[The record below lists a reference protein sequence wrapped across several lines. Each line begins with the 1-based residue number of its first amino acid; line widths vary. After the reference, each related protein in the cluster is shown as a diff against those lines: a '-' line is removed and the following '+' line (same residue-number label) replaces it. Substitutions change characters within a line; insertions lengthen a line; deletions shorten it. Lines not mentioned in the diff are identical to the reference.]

1 MNFKNFIRC
10 RSDRS
15 DFINEKEIDNL
26 TKLYRKVAKY
36 LGDVDE
42 KVIRRNLMVS
52 LQHFGIDANRVRMFK
67 IPETWMNRSNIK
79 RIERNKVSTK
89 TLTLRL
95 LDVME
100 DYKSR
105 TLLTVAADGD
115 GSAHIYIIDAVR
127 SQLIQVSNE
136 RNVTMRNI
144 PLRGQKGEVPRFKIL
159 DINSRMI
166 DKLDVLAIWYLVDKD
181 AEVDYNFDKFDPKK
195 KVEESESRVSRFR
208 RNPRRAE
215 KCVNESK
222 REKLDEDCITISF
235 EDELPCKFLRIPLDN
250 EYADCQCVDPEDFA
264 EPDDEEVCFTRSI
277 DPDKFV
283 DSDDVEDD
291 IEDAENAENAED
303 AEDAED
309 AENELL
315 FDDDEEE

>member
-79 RIERNKVSTK
+79 RIERSKVSTK

-264 EPDDEEVCFTRSI
+264 EQDDDEVCFTRSI

-283 DSDDVEDD
+283 DSDEIIDNADDVETDE
-291 IEDAENAENAED
+291 I
-303 AEDAED
+303 EDAED

-315 FDDDEEE
+315 FDEEE

>member
-1 MNFKNFIRC
+1 MSFKKFIRC

-181 AEVDYNFDKFDPKK
+181 AEADYNFDKFDPKK

-215 KCVNESK
+215 KCVN
-222 REKLDEDCITISF
+222 EDCITISF

-283 DSDDVEDD
+283 DTDDVESDE
-291 IEDAENAENAED
+291 I
-303 AEDAED
+303 EDAED

-315 FDDDEEE
+315 FDDEEE

>member
-1 MNFKNFIRC
+1 MSFKKFIRC

-250 EYADCQCVDPEDFA
+250 EFADCQCVDPEDFA
-264 EPDDEEVCFTRSI
+264 EQDDDEVCFTRSI

-283 DSDDVEDD
+283 DSDEIIDNADDVETDE
-291 IEDAENAENAED
+291 I
-303 AEDAED
+303 EDAED

-315 FDDDEEE
+315 FDDEEE

>member
-1 MNFKNFIRC
+1 MSFKKFIRC

-100 DYKSR
+100 EYKSR

-250 EYADCQCVDPEDFA
+250 EFADCQCVDPEDFA
-264 EPDDEEVCFTRSI
+264 EQDDDEVCFTRSI

-283 DSDDVEDD
+283 DSDEIIDNADDVETDE
-291 IEDAENAENAED
+291 I
-303 AEDAED
+303 EDAED

-315 FDDDEEE
+315 FDEEE

>member
-1 MNFKNFIRC
+1 MSFKKFIRC

-36 LGDVDE
+36 LGNVDE

-264 EPDDEEVCFTRSI
+264 EQDDDEVCFTRSI

-283 DSDDVEDD
+283 DSDEIIDNADDVEDE
-291 IEDAENAENAED
+291 I
-303 AEDAED
+303 EDAED

-315 FDDDEEE
+315 FDDEEE

>member
-1 MNFKNFIRC
+1 MQFYKGLNKMSFKKFIRC

-36 LGDVDE
+36 LGNVDE

-100 DYKSR
+100 EYKSR

-159 DINSRMI
+159 DINSRII

-195 KVEESESRVSRFR
+195 KVEESSVSRFR
-208 RNPRRAE
+208 RNPRCAGKR
-215 KCVNESK
+215 VNESK

-250 EYADCQCVDPEDFA
+250 EFADCQCVDPEDFA
-264 EPDDEEVCFTRSI
+264 ESDDEEVCFTRSI

-283 DSDDVEDD
+283 DTDDVEPDE
-291 IEDAENAENAED
+291 I
-303 AEDAED
+303 EDAED

-315 FDDDEEE
+315 FDDEE

>member
-79 RIERNKVSTK
+79 RIERSKVSTK

-208 RNPRRAE
+208 RNPRRAG
-215 KCVNESK
+215 
-222 REKLDEDCITISF
+222 KLDEDCITISF

-250 EYADCQCVDPEDFA
+250 EYADCQCVDPEAFA
-264 EPDDEEVCFTRSI
+264 APDDEEV
-277 DPDKFV
+277 
-283 DSDDVEDD
+283 
-291 IEDAENAENAED
+291 
-303 AEDAED
+303 
-309 AENELL
+309 
-315 FDDDEEE
+315 

>member
-1 MNFKNFIRC
+1 MSFKKFIRC

-250 EYADCQCVDPEDFA
+250 EFADCQCVDPEDFA
-264 EPDDEEVCFTRSI
+264 EADDDEVCFTRSI

-283 DSDDVEDD
+283 DTDDVEDE
-291 IEDAENAENAED
+291 I
-303 AEDAED
+303 EDAED

-315 FDDDEEE
+315 FDDEEEE

>member
-26 TKLYRKVAKY
+26 TKLYRKVANY

-195 KVEESESRVSRFR
+195 KVEESRVSRFR
-208 RNPRRAE
+208 RTPRRAG
-215 KCVNESK
+215 
-222 REKLDEDCITISF
+222 KLDEDCITISF

-283 DSDDVEDD
+283 DSDDVEPDD
-291 IEDAENAENAED
+291 I
-303 AEDAED
+303 EDAED

-315 FDDDEEE
+315 FDDDEE

>member
-1 MNFKNFIRC
+1 MSFKKFIRC
-10 RSDRS
+10 GSDRS

-36 LGDVDE
+36 LGNVDE

-250 EYADCQCVDPEDFA
+250 EFADCQCVDPEDFA
-264 EPDDEEVCFTRSI
+264 EQDDDEVCFTRSI

-283 DSDDVEDD
+283 DSDEIIDNADDVEDE
-291 IEDAENAENAED
+291 IEA
-303 AEDAED
+303 AED

-315 FDDDEEE
+315 FDDEEE

>member
-26 TKLYRKVAKY
+26 TKLYRKVANY

-291 IEDAENAENAED
+291 IEDAE
-303 AEDAED
+303 D

-315 FDDDEEE
+315 FDDDEE

>member
-1 MNFKNFIRC
+1 MSFKKFIRC

-36 LGDVDE
+36 LGNVDE

-100 DYKSR
+100 EYKSR
-105 TLLTVAADGD
+105 TLLTVASDGD

-159 DINSRMI
+159 DINSRII

-181 AEVDYNFDKFDPKK
+181 AEADYNFDKFDPKK
-195 KVEESESRVSRFR
+195 KVEESRVSRFR
-208 RNPRRAE
+208 RSPRCAGKR
-215 KCVNESK
+215 VNEG
-222 REKLDEDCITISF
+222 CVTISF
-235 EDELPCKFLRIPLDN
+235 EDDLPCKFLRIPLDN

-283 DSDDVEDD
+283 DTNDV
-291 IEDAENAENAED
+291 
-303 AEDAED
+303 EDAED

-315 FDDDEEE
+315 FDDEEE

>member
-1 MNFKNFIRC
+1 MSFKKFIRC

-26 TKLYRKVAKY
+26 KKLYLKVAKY
-36 LGDVDE
+36 LGNVDE

-283 DSDDVEDD
+283 DSDEIIDNDDDVETDE
-291 IEDAENAENAED
+291 I
-303 AEDAED
+303 EDAED

-315 FDDDEEE
+315 FDDDEE

>member
-1 MNFKNFIRC
+1 MSFKKFIRC

-250 EYADCQCVDPEDFA
+250 EFADCQCVDPEDFA
-264 EPDDEEVCFTRSI
+264 EQDDDEVCFTRSI

-283 DSDDVEDD
+283 DSDEIIDNADDVETDE
-291 IEDAENAENAED
+291 I
-303 AEDAED
+303 EDAED

-315 FDDDEEE
+315 FDDEEEE

>member
-26 TKLYRKVAKY
+26 TKLYRKVANY

-208 RNPRRAE
+208 RNPRRAG
-215 KCVNESK
+215 
-222 REKLDEDCITISF
+222 KLDEDCITISF

>member
-1 MNFKNFIRC
+1 MSFKKFIRC

-222 REKLDEDCITISF
+222 RETLDEDCITISF

-250 EYADCQCVDPEDFA
+250 EFADCQCVDPEDFA
-264 EPDDEEVCFTRSI
+264 EQDDDEVCFTRSI

-283 DSDDVEDD
+283 DSDEIIDNADDVEDE
-291 IEDAENAENAED
+291 IED

-315 FDDDEEE
+315 FDDEEE

>member
-1 MNFKNFIRC
+1 MSFKKFIRC

-36 LGDVDE
+36 LGNVDE

-100 DYKSR
+100 EYKSR

-181 AEVDYNFDKFDPKK
+181 AEVDYNFDRFDPKK
-195 KVEESESRVSRFR
+195 KVEESENRVSRFR
-208 RNPRRAE
+208 RNPRCAGKR
-215 KCVNESK
+215 VN
-222 REKLDEDCITISF
+222 EDCITISF

-264 EPDDEEVCFTRSI
+264 EPDDEEVCFTRSL

-283 DSDDVEDD
+283 DTDDVEPDE
-291 IEDAENAENAED
+291 I
-303 AEDAED
+303 EDAED

-315 FDDDEEE
+315 FDDEEE

>member
-1 MNFKNFIRC
+1 MSFKKFIRC

-100 DYKSR
+100 EYKSR

-159 DINSRMI
+159 DINSRII

-283 DSDDVEDD
+283 DPDDVEPDE
-291 IEDAENAENAED
+291 I
-303 AEDAED
+303 EDAED

-315 FDDDEEE
+315 FDDEKE

>member
-26 TKLYRKVAKY
+26 TKLYRKVANY

-144 PLRGQKGEVPRFKIL
+144 PLRGQKGEVPRNVTMRNIPLRGQKGEVPRFKIL

-208 RNPRRAE
+208 RTPRRAG
-215 KCVNESK
+215 
-222 REKLDEDCITISF
+222 KLDEDCITISF

-283 DSDDVEDD
+283 DSDDVEPDD
-291 IEDAENAENAED
+291 I
-303 AEDAED
+303 EDAED

>member
-1 MNFKNFIRC
+1 MSFKKFIRC

-36 LGDVDE
+36 LGNVDE

-100 DYKSR
+100 EYKSR

-159 DINSRMI
+159 DINSRII

-250 EYADCQCVDPEDFA
+250 EFADCQCVDPEDFA
-264 EPDDEEVCFTRSI
+264 EQDDDEVCFTRSI

-283 DSDDVEDD
+283 DSDEIIDNADDVEDE
-291 IEDAENAENAED
+291 I
-303 AEDAED
+303 EDAED

-315 FDDDEEE
+315 FDDEEE

>member
-26 TKLYRKVAKY
+26 TKLYRKVANY

-52 LQHFGIDANRVRMFK
+52 LQHFGIDA
-67 IPETWMNRSNIK
+67 RSNIK

-181 AEVDYNFDKFDPKK
+181 AEADYNFDKFDPKK

-208 RNPRRAE
+208 RTPRRAG
-215 KCVNESK
+215 
-222 REKLDEDCITISF
+222 KLDEDCITISF

-291 IEDAENAENAED
+291 IEDAE
-303 AEDAED
+303 D

-315 FDDDEEE
+315 FDDDEE

>member
-1 MNFKNFIRC
+1 MSFKKFIRC

-264 EPDDEEVCFTRSI
+264 EQDDDEVCFTRSI

-283 DSDDVEDD
+283 DSDEIIDNADDVEDE
-291 IEDAENAENAED
+291 I
-303 AEDAED
+303 EDAED

-315 FDDDEEE
+315 FDDEEE

>member
-1 MNFKNFIRC
+1 MSFKKFIRC

-215 KCVNESK
+215 KCVNENK

-250 EYADCQCVDPEDFA
+250 EFADCQCVDPEDFA
-264 EPDDEEVCFTRSI
+264 EADDDEVCFTRSI

-283 DSDDVEDD
+283 DTDDVESDDVESDE
-291 IEDAENAENAED
+291 I
-303 AEDAED
+303 ED

-315 FDDDEEE
+315 FDDEEE

>member
-1 MNFKNFIRC
+1 MNFKKFIRC

-159 DINSRMI
+159 DINSRII

-264 EPDDEEVCFTRSI
+264 EQDDDEVCFTRSI

-283 DSDDVEDD
+283 DTDNVETDE
-291 IEDAENAENAED
+291 I
-303 AEDAED
+303 EDAED

-315 FDDDEEE
+315 FDDEEEE

>member
-1 MNFKNFIRC
+1 
-10 RSDRS
+10 
-15 DFINEKEIDNL
+15 
-26 TKLYRKVAKY
+26 
-36 LGDVDE
+36 
-42 KVIRRNLMVS
+42 MVS

-100 DYKSR
+100 EYKSR
-105 TLLTVAADGD
+105 TLLTVASDGD

-159 DINSRMI
+159 DINSRII

-208 RNPRRAE
+208 RNPRCAE
-215 KCVNESK
+215 KRVNESK
-222 REKLDEDCITISF
+222 REKIDEDCITISF
-235 EDELPCKFLRIPLDN
+235 EDDVPCKFLRIPLDN

-283 DSDDVEDD
+283 DTDDVEPEE
-291 IEDAENAENAED
+291 I
-303 AEDAED
+303 EDAED

-315 FDDDEEE
+315 FDDEEE

>member
-1 MNFKNFIRC
+1 MSFKKFIRC

-36 LGDVDE
+36 LGNVDE

-283 DSDDVEDD
+283 DSDEIIDNADDVEPDE
-291 IEDAENAENAED
+291 I
-303 AEDAED
+303 EDAED

-315 FDDDEEE
+315 FDDEEE

>member
-1 MNFKNFIRC
+1 MSFKKFIRC

-250 EYADCQCVDPEDFA
+250 EFADCQCVDPEDFA

-291 IEDAENAENAED
+291 IEDAE
-303 AEDAED
+303 DAED

-315 FDDDEEE
+315 FDDEEEE

>member
-1 MNFKNFIRC
+1 MSFKKFIKC

-36 LGDVDE
+36 LGNVDE

-250 EYADCQCVDPEDFA
+250 EFADCQCVDPEDFA
-264 EPDDEEVCFTRSI
+264 EPDDEEVCFTRSL

-283 DSDDVEDD
+283 DSDEIIDNADDVETDE
-291 IEDAENAENAED
+291 I
-303 AEDAED
+303 EDAED

-315 FDDDEEE
+315 FDDEEE

>member
-1 MNFKNFIRC
+1 MSFKKFIRC

-36 LGDVDE
+36 LGNVDE

-283 DSDDVEDD
+283 DSDDVEDE
-291 IEDAENAENAED
+291 I
-303 AEDAED
+303 EDAED

-315 FDDDEEE
+315 FDDEEEE

>member
-1 MNFKNFIRC
+1 MSFKKFIRC

-26 TKLYRKVAKY
+26 TKLYRKVANY

-283 DSDDVEDD
+283 DTDDVESDE
-291 IEDAENAENAED
+291 IED

-315 FDDDEEE
+315 FDDEEE

>member
-1 MNFKNFIRC
+1 MSFKKFIRC
-10 RSDRS
+10 GSDRS

-52 LQHFGIDANRVRMFK
+52 LQHFGIDANSVRMVK

-208 RNPRRAE
+208 RTPRRAE

-222 REKLDEDCITISF
+222 REKLDENCITISF

-250 EYADCQCVDPEDFA
+250 EFADCQCVDPEDFA
-264 EPDDEEVCFTRSI
+264 EPDDDEVCFTRSI

-283 DSDDVEDD
+283 DTDEIEPDEIETDD
-291 IEDAENAENAED
+291 I
-303 AEDAED
+303 EDAED

-315 FDDDEEE
+315 FDDEEE

>member
-1 MNFKNFIRC
+1 MSFKKFIRC

-52 LQHFGIDANRVRMFK
+52 LQHFGIDANRARMFK

-181 AEVDYNFDKFDPKK
+181 AEADYNFDKFDPKK

-208 RNPRRAE
+208 RNPRHAE

-222 REKLDEDCITISF
+222 REKVDEDCITISF

-283 DSDDVEDD
+283 DTD
-291 IEDAENAENAED
+291 DAEPDEI
-303 AEDAED
+303 EDAED

-315 FDDDEEE
+315 FDDEEE

>member
-1 MNFKNFIRC
+1 MSFKNFIRC

-26 TKLYRKVAKY
+26 TKLYRKVANY

-79 RIERNKVSTK
+79 RIERSKVSTK

-208 RNPRRAE
+208 RNPRRAG
-215 KCVNESK
+215 
-222 REKLDEDCITISF
+222 KLDEDCITISF

-264 EPDDEEVCFTRSI
+264 ESDDEEVCFTRSI

-291 IEDAENAENAED
+291 IESDEIESDDVESD
-303 AEDAED
+303 EIEDAED

-315 FDDDEEE
+315 FDDEEE

>member
-1 MNFKNFIRC
+1 MSFKKFIRC

-26 TKLYRKVAKY
+26 TKLYRKVANY

-291 IEDAENAENAED
+291 IEDAE
-303 AEDAED
+303 DAED

-315 FDDDEEE
+315 FDDEEE

>member
-1 MNFKNFIRC
+1 MSFKKFIRC

-283 DSDDVEDD
+283 DSDEIIDNADDVEDE
-291 IEDAENAENAED
+291 I
-303 AEDAED
+303 EDAED

-315 FDDDEEE
+315 FDDEEE

>member
-1 MNFKNFIRC
+1 
-10 RSDRS
+10 
-15 DFINEKEIDNL
+15 
-26 TKLYRKVAKY
+26 
-36 LGDVDE
+36 
-42 KVIRRNLMVS
+42 
-52 LQHFGIDANRVRMFK
+52 MFK

-195 KVEESESRVSRFR
+195 KVEESRVSRFR
-208 RNPRRAE
+208 RTPRRAG
-215 KCVNESK
+215 
-222 REKLDEDCITISF
+222 KLDEDCITISF

-283 DSDDVEDD
+283 DSDDVEPDD
-291 IEDAENAENAED
+291 IESDDVESDDVESD
-303 AEDAED
+303 DVEDAED

>member
-1 MNFKNFIRC
+1 MSFKKFIRC

-264 EPDDEEVCFTRSI
+264 EQDDDEVCFTRSL

-283 DSDDVEDD
+283 DSDEIIDNADDVDPDE
-291 IEDAENAENAED
+291 I
-303 AEDAED
+303 EDAED

-315 FDDDEEE
+315 FDDEEE